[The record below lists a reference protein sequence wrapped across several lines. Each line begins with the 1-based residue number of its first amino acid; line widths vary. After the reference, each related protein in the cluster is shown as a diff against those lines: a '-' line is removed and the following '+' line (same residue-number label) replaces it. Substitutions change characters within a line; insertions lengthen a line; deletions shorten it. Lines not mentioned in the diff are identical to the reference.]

1 MKGLLLVFF
10 VLTVLATPMP
20 SCQGAESCLSCRL
33 RGQHKLGIG
42 SKNHEEHAALNH
54 QLQLLHQQQQ
64 QQLKTL
70 LSQPQVPKLTS
81 AEQLQQQAAPQ
92 SMTLEQFQKQQKER
106 QQPQQQ
112 QQQQELQ
119 QQTAPREQA
128 GGLRSLPA
136 WLPEW
141 LVSPKSGG
149 GTTSISTTTTTTTAV
164 STTADVKNEIPGVA
178 IAAPAVPTL
187 GTLFFKVASHTT
199 TTTAPPTTHADGSQ
213 QTAIDALSL
222 LPVLPSIPDESLLN
236 DPESADTQNMPAV
249 TEGAQAIAASIPL
262 EQHNEVPLHPDS
274 YSYSGLL
281 QQDTSPISGIRRLI
295 DLPLPTAAGSREYQY

>member
-1 MKGLLLVFF
+1 
-10 VLTVLATPMP
+10 
-20 SCQGAESCLSCRL
+20 
-33 RGQHKLGIG
+33 
-42 SKNHEEHAALNH
+42 
-54 QLQLLHQQQQ
+54 
-64 QQLKTL
+64 
-70 LSQPQVPKLTS
+70 
-81 AEQLQQQAAPQ
+81 
-92 SMTLEQFQKQQKER
+92 MTLEQFQKQQKER

-119 QQTAPREQA
+119 QQTAPRVMTLADFQKMQQQQQEGSVKIMSLAEYQQQQRLSGQHHKPQQEQQHPPQQQPQQQQQQHQQEQQRQEEPQQQQEAEQSQQQQKNEPQEQA